1 MLHYLEVLVQS
12 QNRQVPKPE
21 YKNPPLNIA
30 VDFYVKS
37 VIALILVLAG
47 SLGLLAALDARALI
61 ALALT
66 HLRQNTGL
74 GAASLE
80 TLQSAVQGLAFLD
93 MDFGHLC
100 FPPSDAP
107 GSIQGAL

>member
-1 MLHYLEVLVQS
+1 MHPLLGNFVSENFYKSYGEGFDSPLGPEKFTHKLPFVSGKAAVWCD
-12 QNRQVPKPE
+12 VPHDE
-21 YKNPPLNIA
+21 GDSSA
-30 VDFYVKS
+30 
-37 VIALILVLAG
+37 
-47 SLGLLAALDARALI
+47 
-61 ALALT
+61 T
-66 HLRQNTGL
+66 HLRQNAGL
-74 GAASLE
+74 GAASLK